1 MFNILL
7 SVYRWYIFLW
17 NGTESELIKFI
28 DNLNQKHRTIK
39 FEFTNSRTSI
49 AFLDTKVYKNE
60 NLTLCTRVYR
70 KLSDHRNFLRYKSGH
85 PKALKDSIPCS
96 QALALKRI
104 CSETCEVI
112 KHLKDLKDAFI
123 KRVYQSKIL
132 DHDFERVLSVDRKI
146 LLVEKGVLK
155 LITHVYY
162 PLGKTTSRGRS
173 RPTSLGRLLPTS

>member
-1 MFNILL
+1 M
-7 SVYRWYIFLW
+7 
-17 NGTESELIKFI
+17 
-28 DNLNQKHRTIK
+28 
-39 FEFTNSRTSI
+39 
-49 AFLDTKVYKNE
+49 
-60 NLTLCTRVYR
+60 
-70 KLSDHRNFLRYKSGH
+70 RYKSGH

-155 LITHVYY
+155 LITHVY
-162 PLGKTTSRGRS
+162 
-173 RPTSLGRLLPTS
+173 